1 MKLTIRSRLEIKDVS
16 IFWMPRLAEGYI
28 GEKRVYGWDTCGKQQ
43 AAIIYNPVKEFLR
56 NLMQIFPLLAIFVG
70 GEILDM
76 VSNTGAVAKAVLLI
90 LLAFSLISWAIILTK
105 WSLLRRARVQS
116 GRFVRAFRKAQR
128 MQDIAAVADQFRP
141 SPLVGVFEGGY
152 EEYKRQ
158 IASNAGRLRVDGVR
172 RGMQIGASEEIT
184 RLERNVPWLAI
195 TAAVT
200 PFIGLFGTVWGIID
214 AFHGLGTAGAAT
226 LRAVAPG
233 ISEALITT
241 AAGLAAAIPAVVA
254 YNLIGSSIREFAARS
269 DDFTLEVL
277 NAVEHIQPQAMAEVH
292 R

>member
-1 MKLTIRSRLEIKDVS
+1 MH
-16 IFWMPRLAEGYI
+16 
-28 GEKRVYGWDTCGKQQ
+28 C
-43 AAIIYNPVKEFLR
+43 
-56 NLMQIFPLLAIFVG
+56 FPLLAVFVG
-70 GEILDM
+70 GEIVDM
-76 VSNTGAVAKAVLLI
+76 ISNSGAVAKLVLLA
-90 LLAFSLISWAIILTK
+90 LLAFSLISWSIILTK
-105 WSLLRRARVQS
+105 WSRLRRARAQS

-128 MQDIAAVADQFRP
+128 LQDIAAVAEQFKP
-141 SPLVGVFEGGY
+141 SPLVGVFEGAY

-158 IASNAGRLRVDGVR
+158 AQQTSGTIRNLLSIQ

-200 PFIGLFGTVWGIID
+200 PFVGLFGTVWGIID

-241 AAGLAAAIPAVVA
+241 AAGLAAAIPAVIA
-254 YNLIGSSIREFAARS
+254 YNLIGASIREFAARS
-269 DDFTLEVL
+269 DDFALEVL
-277 NAVEHIQPQAMAEVH
+277 NAVEHSQAQAPTPAEM
-292 R
+292 RR

>member
-1 MKLTIRSRLEIKDVS
+1 MHSL
-16 IFWMPRLAEGYI
+16 
-28 GEKRVYGWDTCGKQQ
+28 
-43 AAIIYNPVKEFLR
+43 
-56 NLMQIFPLLAIFVG
+56 PLLAAFVG
-70 GEILDM
+70 GEIVDM
-76 VSNTGAVAKAVLLI
+76 ISDSGPVAKLVLLA
-90 LLAFSLISWAIILTK
+90 LLAFSLLSWAIILTK
-105 WSLLRRARVQS
+105 WSLVRRAKAQS

-128 MQDIAAVADQFRP
+128 LQDIAAVAEQFRP
-141 SPLVGVFEGGY
+141 SPLVGVFEGGF

-158 IASNAGRLRVDGVR
+158 LEGAGALRSVTAIQ

-184 RLERNVPWLAI
+184 RLERNMPWLAI

-241 AAGLAAAIPAVVA
+241 AAGLAAAIPAVIA
-254 YNLIGSSIREFAARS
+254 YNLIGSSIREFAARG
-269 DDFTLEVL
+269 DDFALEVI
-277 NAVEHIQPQAMAEVH
+277 NAVEFSQAQAQAKVPADV
-292 R
+292 RR

>member
-1 MKLTIRSRLEIKDVS
+1 
-16 IFWMPRLAEGYI
+16 MPRLAEWYI
-28 GEKRVYGWDTCGKQQ
+28 GEKRVYGWDTCVKQQ
-43 AAIIYNPVKEFLR
+43 PAIIYNPVKESLR

-90 LLAFSLISWAIILTK
+90 LLAFSVISWAIILTK

-158 IASNAGRLRVDGVR
+158 IASNAGQLRVDGVR

-254 YNLIGSSIREFAARS
+254 YNLIGSSIREFAARG

-277 NAVEHIQPQAMAEVH
+277 NTVEHIQPQAMAEV
-292 R
+292 RR

>member
-1 MKLTIRSRLEIKDVS
+1 
-16 IFWMPRLAEGYI
+16 
-28 GEKRVYGWDTCGKQQ
+28 
-43 AAIIYNPVKEFLR
+43 
-56 NLMQIFPLLAIFVG
+56 MQIFPLPAFFIG

-76 VSNTGAVAKAVLLI
+76 VSNTGAVAKLVLLT
-90 LLAFSLISWAIILTK
+90 LLVFSLISWAIILTK
-105 WSLLRRARVQS
+105 WRLLRRARVQS

-128 MQDIAAVADQFRP
+128 LQDIAAVAEQFRP

-158 IASNAGRLRVDGVR
+158 ASAAGALRSLTGVQ

-195 TAAVT
+195 TAAAT

-241 AAGLAAAIPAVVA
+241 AAGLAAAIPAVIA
-254 YNLIGSSIREFAARS
+254 YNLIGASIREFAARS
-269 DDFTLEVL
+269 DDFALEVL
-277 NAVEHIQPQAMAEVH
+277 NAVEHVQPVQAQAAEM
-292 R
+292 RR

>member
-1 MKLTIRSRLEIKDVS
+1 VVEESAAQSS
-16 IFWMPRLAEGYI
+16 IIQPDNFS
-28 GEKRVYGWDTCGKQQ
+28 KT
-43 AAIIYNPVKEFLR
+43 
-56 NLMQIFPLLAIFVG
+56 MQLSPLFALFVG

-76 VSNTGAVAKAVLLI
+76 LSNTGAVARLVLLS
-90 LLAFSLISWAIILTK
+90 LLAFSLLSWAIILTK
-105 WSLLRRARVQS
+105 WRLLRRARLQS

-128 MQDIAAVADQFRP
+128 LQDIAAVAEQFRP
-141 SPLVGVFEGGY
+141 SPLVGVFEGGFA
-152 EEYKRQ
+152 EYKRQ
-158 IASNAGRLRVDGVR
+158 GGVVR
-172 RGMQIGASEEIT
+172 SLTGVQRGMQIGASEEIT

-200 PFIGLFGTVWGIID
+200 PFVGLFGTVWGIID

-241 AAGLAAAIPAVVA
+241 AAGLAAAIPAVIA

-269 DDFTLEVL
+269 DDFALEVL
-277 NAVEHIQPQAMAEVH
+277 NAVEHTAAEPQSVAEV
-292 R
+292 RR